1 MSIGFKELV
10 RRAVSWQ
17 FAMTAL
23 AVAAAFE
30 FVILAVGL
38 VGHVREAERDAGKAA
53 TAISVPR
60 KSAPVRHAPEA
71 SGAASAPELRP
82 VQSPM
87 NISATGSAPLQPRSL
102 DEILGA
108 EGGKPHAGPDV
119 ASTPVTHV
127 EEDKEPGA
135 EGGDGAEL
143 SSESVRE
150 LVRLVKEARVAHIA
164 GDMRQ
169 CILKL
174 EAASAINPK
183 HPAVLYFFG
192 MAYEALKN
200 VDKAREYYMQ
210 VFLLREK
217 AGQFFDKAAF
227 RLKNGFETPA
237 SMRGKMAFG
246 PCQVTRKAGAG
257 DGETVVLHLPVL
269 LAPDEEINPKDVDIK
284 VQFFD
289 LVNGRD
295 IALTRADASIRFLNE
310 SANWADGE
318 EVLEIVYHM
327 PVLTDEEFAAYG
339 ELTYYG
345 YAVRLYY
352 QGELLDCEG
361 SPRSLVLVEQRLQ
374 STSPNAAEAGD
385 GDFFST
391 GEEEA
396 VPVSDYIDEQATE

>member
-1 MSIGFKELV
+1 MSGIFKELV
-10 RRAVSWQ
+10 RRAVSWR

-23 AVAAAFE
+23 AVAVAFE

-38 VGHVREAERDAGKAA
+38 VGHLRDA
-53 TAISVPR
+53 
-60 KSAPVRHAPEA
+60 E
-71 SGAASAPELRP
+71 GAADRPAAVAEAPAKDAVRPSVRVTHPVAESRP
-82 VQSPM
+82 VQPEVSL
-87 NISATGSAPLQPRSL
+87 SVTGGAQLKPRSL
-102 DEILGA
+102 EEILGEEA
-108 EGGKPHAGPDV
+108 AKKKPGEDGS
-119 ASTPVTHV
+119 STPVTHGAAE
-127 EEDKEPGA
+127 EEDAGVPAGVEPDVA
-135 EGGDGAEL
+135 A
-143 SSESVRE
+143 ESVRE
-150 LVRLVKEARVAHIA
+150 LVRLVKEARVAHIE

-174 EAASAINPK
+174 EAAAAINPK

-192 MAYEALKN
+192 MAYETLKN
-200 VDKAREYYMQ
+200 VDKAREYYMA

-227 RLKNGFETPA
+227 RLKNGFETAA

-246 PCQVTRKAGAG
+246 PCQITRKSDAEN
-257 DGETVVLHLPVL
+257 GESVVLHLPVL
-269 LAPDEEINPKDVDIK
+269 LAPDEEINPTDVDIK

-295 IALTRADASIRFLNE
+295 IALTRADASIRFMSE
-310 SANWADGE
+310 AANWADGE

-352 QGELLDCEG
+352 KGELLDCEG
-361 SPRSLVLVEQRLQ
+361 SPRALVLVEQRLK
-374 STSPNAAEAGD
+374 SASPNASEVGD
-385 GDFFST
+385 GVFDVST
-391 GEEEA
+391 EEA

>member
-1 MSIGFKELV
+1 MSGIFKEVV
-10 RRAVSWQ
+10 RRAVSWR
-17 FAMTAL
+17 FAMMAL
-23 AVAAAFE
+23 VVAAAFE

-38 VGHVREAERDAGKAA
+38 VGHIREAESSKDRAGAVSA
-53 TAISVPR
+53 VPVKDVAR
-60 KSAPVRHAPEA
+60 PPVRIA
-71 SGAASAPELRP
+71 SPVAESRP
-82 VQSPM
+82 VQPEAGLSV
-87 NISATGSAPLQPRSL
+87 TGGAQLKPRSL
-102 DEILGA
+102 EEILGDA
-108 EGGKPHAGPDV
+108 AAKKPGEDGSA
-119 ASTPVTHV
+119 TPVTHGAAE
-127 EEDKEPGA
+127 EEDTGAPGGEQA
-135 EGGDGAEL
+135 DA

-164 GDMRQ
+164 GDMRE

-192 MAYEALKN
+192 MAYETLKN
-200 VDKAREYYMQ
+200 VDKAREYYME

-246 PCQVTRKAGAG
+246 PCQVTRKSDAE

-269 LAPDEEINPKDVDIK
+269 LAPGEEINNPKDVDIK
-284 VQFFD
+284 VQFFY

-295 IALTRADASIRFLNE
+295 IALATIANASIRFMSE
-310 SANWADGE
+310 SANWTDGE
-318 EVLEIVYHM
+318 EMLEVVYHL
-327 PVLTDEEFAAYG
+327 PVLTDEELAAYG

-345 YAVRLYY
+345 YAARLYY
-352 QGELLDCEG
+352 KGELLDCEG
-361 SPRSLVLVEQRLQ
+361 SPRTLVLVEQRLK
-374 STSPNAAEAGD
+374 SASPNASEVGD
-385 GDFFST
+385 GVFDMPT
-391 GEEEA
+391 EEA

>member
-1 MSIGFKELV
+1 
-10 RRAVSWQ
+10 
-17 FAMTAL
+17 MTAL

-30 FVILAVGL
+30 FVILAAGL
-38 VGHVREAERDAGKAA
+38 VGHIRESEGSEDRAGVVSA
-53 TAISVPR
+53 VPVKGVAR
-60 KSAPVRHAPEA
+60 PPVRIAHPVAE
-71 SGAASAPELRP
+71 SRP
-82 VQSPM
+82 VQPEVGLSV
-87 NISATGSAPLQPRSL
+87 TGGTQLKPRSL
-102 DEILGA
+102 EEILGA
-108 EGGKPHAGPDV
+108 EAAKKKPGEDG
-119 ASTPVTHV
+119 ASTPVTHGV
-127 EEDKEPGA
+127 AEEEDAGTPGGA
-135 EGGDGAEL
+135 EADA
-143 SSESVRE
+143 SSDE

-192 MAYEALKN
+192 MAYETLKN
-200 VDKAREYYMQ
+200 VDKAREYYME

-227 RLKNGFETPA
+227 RLKNGFETPS

-246 PCQVTRKAGAG
+246 PCQVTRKSDAEN
-257 DGETVVLHLPVL
+257 GETVVLHLPVL
-269 LAPDEEINPKDVDIK
+269 LAPEEEINPKDVDIK

-295 IALTRADASIRFLNE
+295 IALTRADASIRFMSE
-310 SANWADGE
+310 SANWTNGE

-352 QGELLDCEG
+352 KGELLDCEG
-361 SPRSLVLVEQRLQ
+361 SPRALVLVEQRLK
-374 STSPNAAEAGD
+374 SASSDASEVGD
-385 GDFFST
+385 GVFDAPI
-391 GEEEA
+391 EEA